1 MGKSLLS
8 ELTHRSYSKTKNPD
22 GTRTPQLRVGIE
34 ARIDYHPFL
43 DDWGDRY
50 QSIMR
55 TALNALLQGQS
66 EDNIEKSFQ
75 SRFDIDWAWADS
87 IATDAKGIFDSL
99 IEARALKIKALNDD
113 LVAGWKSVAT
123 TIELMSQQLANPT
136 RKNMKGFAKRLMG
149 TKSKFNRLERKQ
161 VEKNELEQA
170 TRLHICFGGAKL
182 FNAQYHLEENGYSSH
197 NEWRVDWEKKRGGNF
212 YSVGKGSVLGNNPVA
227 KIFYIDDDIFSVT
240 FTVPR
245 YLRGD
250 YGDTVS
256 VEFEV
261 TGQRKHNLLYALESD
276 KPVTVQ
282 CFRREHKNDQWYIHL
297 TTYVQD
303 VPTISSRNN
312 GCIGIDLNAETI
324 DVIYIKRDGNPER
337 CRNALSFPIPT
348 GTTGTKVARLRDIV
362 CEIVKLAEFYQCPIA
377 CENLDFSTKKNQLRH
392 SVSKEYN
399 RMLTGFIYDK
409 FRSYLVVRAE
419 KYGIEI
425 LFKSPFMTSVIG
437 MVKYMAKYGLNSAS
451 SAAMVIARRAMGFKE
466 FIPQKWLKTLS
477 SFFEP
482 EDSKD
487 GGFAGGWRR
496 ISAWLKTFCIRRPQL
511 FQLDTVLRFLLDSLV
526 TQSQKKTHK
535 RRKPGGSSKS
545 GGKRTGRAKPTEG
558 QVPLEREE
566 VVVTNIGA
574 VTVAP

>member
-22 GTRTPQLRVGIE
+22 GTRTPQLRIGVE

-43 DDWGDRY
+43 EDWGDRY

-55 TALNALLQGQS
+55 TALNALQNGQS
-66 EDNIEKSFQ
+66 ENDIEKSFQ
-75 SRFDIDWAWADS
+75 VKFDIDWAWADS
-87 IATDAKGIFDSL
+87 IATDAKGTYDQL
-99 IEARALKIKALNDD
+99 IEARALRIKALDD
-113 LVAGWKSVAT
+113 DIKAGWKSVAL

-136 RKNMKGFAKRLMG
+136 RKNMKGFALRLMG
-149 TKSKFNRLERKQ
+149 LESKVNRLERKQ
-161 VEKNELEQA
+161 VEKEELELA
-170 TRLHICFGGAKL
+170 KRLHICFGSSKL
-182 FNAQYHLEENGYSSH
+182 FNAQYHLEKNGYSSH
-197 NEWRVDWEKKRGGNF
+197 DEWRADWEKKRGGNF
-212 YSVGKGSVLGNNPVA
+212 YSIGSGSVVGNNRVA
-227 KIFYIDDDIFSVT
+227 KIFYIQDDIFSVT

-245 YLRGD
+245 YLRSD

-256 VEFEV
+256 LEFEV
-261 TGQRKHNLLYALESD
+261 SGQRKHNLLYALESG

-303 VPTISSRNN
+303 VPTISSISN

-324 DVIYIKRDGNPER
+324 DIIYIKRDGNTDR

-348 GTTGTKVARLRDIV
+348 GTTGQKDAKLRDVV
-362 CEIVKLAEFYQCPIA
+362 CEIVKIAEIYQCPIA

-392 SVSKEYN
+392 SGSKEYN
-399 RMLTGFIYDK
+399 RILSGFIYDK

-419 KYGIEI
+419 KYGIGV

-437 MVKYMAKYGLNSAS
+437 MVKYMAKYGLNSGS
-451 SAAMVIARRAMGFKE
+451 SAAMVIARRALGFKE
-466 FIPQKWLKTLS
+466 YIPQKWLKTLS
-477 SFFEP
+477 SFFKP

-487 GGFAGGWRR
+487 GGFAGGWRK
-496 ISAWLKTFCIRRPQL
+496 IAAWLKKFCIRRPQL
-511 FQLDTVLRFLLDSLV
+511 FELDTVLRFLLDSLV
-526 TQSQKKTHK
+526 NESQKKTHK
-535 RRKPGGSSKS
+535 KRKRGGSNQSA
-545 GGKRTGRAKPTEG
+545 GRRTGRANPTEA
-558 QVPLEREE
+558 QVPLERGQAR
-566 VVVTNIGA
+566 VTLNGA

>member
-1 MGKSLLS
+1 MKKSLLS
-8 ELTHRSYSKTKNPD
+8 ELTHRSYSKAKNPD
-22 GTRTPQLRVGIE
+22 GTRTPQLRIGIE
-34 ARIDYHPFL
+34 ARIDDHPFL
-43 DDWGDRY
+43 SDWGDRY
-50 QSIMR
+50 QSIIR
-55 TALNALLQGQS
+55 TALNSLQRGQS
-66 EDNIEKSFQ
+66 EDYIEKTFQ
-75 SRFDIDWAWADS
+75 AKFDIDWAWADS
-87 IATDAKGIFDSL
+87 IATDAKGTFDQL
-99 IEARALKIKALNDD
+99 TEARALKIKALDD
-113 LVAGWKSVAT
+113 DNRAGWKSVAS

-136 RKNMKGFAKRLMG
+136 HKNMKGFAKRLMG
-149 TKSKFNRLERKQ
+149 LESKVNRLERKQ
-161 VEKNELEQA
+161 VEKEELEK
-170 TRLHICFGGAKL
+170 TKRLHICFGSAKL

-197 NEWRVDWEKKRGGNF
+197 DEWRVDWEKKRGGNF
-212 YSVGKGSVLGNNPVA
+212 YSVGKGSVTGNNPVA
-227 KIFYIDDDIFSVT
+227 KIFYIQDDIFSVT

-245 YLRGD
+245 FLRAD

-256 VEFEV
+256 LEFEV
-261 TGQRKHNLLYALESD
+261 SGQRKHNLLYALESG

-303 VPTISSRNN
+303 IPTISSLQN

-337 CRNALSFPIPT
+337 CRNAISFPIPT
-348 GTTGTKVARLRDIV
+348 GTTGQKEALLRDIV
-362 CEIVKLAEFYQCPIA
+362 CEIVKLAEIYQCPIA

-392 SVSKEYN
+392 SGSKEYN

-451 SAAMVIARRAMGFKE
+451 SAAMVIARRALGLKE
-466 FIPQKWLKTLS
+466 FIPQKWLKTLT

-487 GGFAGGWRR
+487 GGFAGGWRK
-496 ISAWLKTFCIRRPQL
+496 IAAWLKKFCIRRPQL

-526 TQSQKKTHK
+526 LESQAKTHK
-535 RRKPGGSSKS
+535 KRKRGGSAKS
-545 GGKRTGRAKPTEG
+545 EGRRTGKVKPTEA
-558 QVPLEREE
+558 QVPLEL
-566 VVVTNIGA
+566 V
-574 VTVAP
+574 